1 MAKCEFPDYL
11 GLVHGTISKSV
22 YYDKGVKHTRRVIAT
37 VRNGKQHIRIQDERQ
52 RATPPSEAELRNRAL
67 FQKATQMARQLYKD
81 SPYFC
86 TCQYQKMNGTYNG
99 KKYKSVMGFTI
110 ASTYAVLR
118 KEQAEQNN
126 SEQHETSEQPA

>member
-1 MAKCEFPDYL
+1 MAKCEFPAGI

-67 FQKATQMARQLYKD
+67 FQKVTQMARQLYKED
-81 SPYFC
+81 PDYC
-86 TCQYQKMNGTYNG
+86 TRQYQEMNGTYNG

-110 ASTYAVLR
+110 AAIYAVLR
-118 KEQAEQNN
+118 KEQEQTN
-126 SEQHETSEQPA
+126 S